1 MVLAGATALAVA
13 TGIWYVSLNAFL
25 NYFNNWV
32 LSPEPKGL
40 GFSMPIF
47 YSTWHM
53 VASSIGCAIILRL
66 RGLPPP
72 SLEELKSC
80 WKGVLPLALC
90 TSVNIACNNASLAL
104 VSLFVNQVI
113 KGTTPLITV
122 RRRSTFWGLHRVSLA
137 RRENSS
143 CAAAATTQPRS
154 SQSSWVVGIRP
165 RERSKLLQE

>member
-1 MVLAGATALAVA
+1 
-13 TGIWYVSLNAFL
+13 
-25 NYFNNWV
+25 
-32 LSPEPKGL
+32 
-40 GFSMPIF
+40 MPIF

-80 WKGVLPLALC
+80 WKAVLPLALC

-122 RRRSTFWGLHRVSLA
+122 PASMVLEKKRYPWYVIASVVVLVSGLPASSLA
-137 RRENSS
+137 VHPRNCGFLFNIIFRKEFS
-143 CAAAATTQPRS
+143 AAHPLAAWRLDATWLS
-154 SQSSWVVGIRP
+154 SQFLIFPFDFFESC
-165 RERSKLLQE
+165 

>member
-13 TGIWYVSLNAFL
+13 TGIWYVSLNAFM
-25 NYFNNWV
+25 NYFNNCA
-32 LSPEPKGL
+32 LAEPKGL

-80 WKGVLPLALC
+80 WKAVLARA
-90 TSVNIACNNASLAL
+90 VH
-104 VSLFVNQVI
+104 VGQHRV
-113 KGTTPLITV
+113 TTP
-122 RRRSTFWGLHRVSLA
+122 
-137 RRENSS
+137 
-143 CAAAATTQPRS
+143 PRS
-154 SQSSWVVGIRP
+154 SPSSSTR
-165 RERSKLLQE
+165 